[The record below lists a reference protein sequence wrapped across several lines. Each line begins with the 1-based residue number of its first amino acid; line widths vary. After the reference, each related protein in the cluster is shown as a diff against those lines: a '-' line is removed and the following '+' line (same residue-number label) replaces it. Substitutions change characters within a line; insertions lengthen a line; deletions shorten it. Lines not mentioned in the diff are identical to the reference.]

1 MCKTTFV
8 NKLMF
13 STINLAS
20 YFGTLTCAMR
30 KFYLV
35 KNLFRCLGVRVN
47 GKRRFWMSCY
57 LVSPCTD
64 SGTGVISVQRLC
76 FYEEVNLVSLI
87 GPMLTLCFSP
97 VWCYPGS
104 ALDLTV
110 GGFKGRG
117 HWLTKPSHT
126 RVLSQFDLRIFSW
139 ILNWGVMCQE
149 WRETNTKHRKKSQL
163 SSTQEEVAE
172 KVPAMLKVKKQSGSS
187 SKYSQV
193 GWWWWK
199 TSKAYSSTSLYYISL
214 SLGFGNIIY
223 RIYHISIIFHIWYM
237 IYDIWYIRSYMT

>member
-1 MCKTTFV
+1 
-8 NKLMF
+8 
-13 STINLAS
+13 
-20 YFGTLTCAMR
+20 
-30 KFYLV
+30 
-35 KNLFRCLGVRVN
+35 
-47 GKRRFWMSCY
+47 
-57 LVSPCTD
+57 
-64 SGTGVISVQRLC
+64 
-76 FYEEVNLVSLI
+76 
-87 GPMLTLCFSP
+87 MLTLCFSP

-110 GGFKGRG
+110 GGFRGRG

-199 TSKAYSSTSLYYISL
+199 TSKAYSHTITITITIT
-214 SLGFGNIIY
+214 IIH
-223 RIYHISIIFHIWYM
+223 HISFIHVYFGCRSTVSRPGLCLASSGLGINLFWNFHASRSILHTFYFLSSYFGFIIFSNELEIW
-237 IYDIWYIRSYMT
+237 ICLKPREGLKAGKPE

>member
-35 KNLFRCLGVRVN
+35 KNLFGCLGVRVN

-110 GGFKGRG
+110 GGFRG
-117 HWLTKPSHT
+117 AGTLANQAKPHQGPFTIRPSHIFMDFELGSHVSRVT
-126 RVLSQFDLRIFSW
+126 R
-139 ILNWGVMCQE
+139 N
-149 WRETNTKHRKKSQL
+149 
-163 SSTQEEVAE
+163 
-172 KVPAMLKVKKQSGSS
+172 
-187 SKYSQV
+187 
-193 GWWWWK
+193 
-199 TSKAYSSTSLYYISL
+199 
-214 SLGFGNIIY
+214 
-223 RIYHISIIFHIWYM
+223 
-237 IYDIWYIRSYMT
+237 

>member
-30 KFYLV
+30 KFFLV
-35 KNLFRCLGVRVN
+35 KNLFGCLGVRVN

-110 GGFKGRG
+110 GGFRGRG

-149 WRETNTKHRKKSQL
+149 WWETNTKHRKK
-163 SSTQEEVAE
+163 
-172 KVPAMLKVKKQSGSS
+172 
-187 SKYSQV
+187 
-193 GWWWWK
+193 
-199 TSKAYSSTSLYYISL
+199 
-214 SLGFGNIIY
+214 
-223 RIYHISIIFHIWYM
+223 
-237 IYDIWYIRSYMT
+237 